1 MTTFS
6 ELIKKVLN
14 LYVGHFKFI
23 LALLTINLLWN
34 LALLLIPVSFATTIR
49 YMIPVSIAS
58 LVIMLFTELALTSGL
73 SSIVAGSP
81 IPAHRAFLTAA
92 KYLPWFLILFVIWLA
107 VVVVGGLFLIV
118 PGVIFATWFMFLGA
132 VVVLEGRKG
141 LGAFKRSKHLVYGHT
156 INLFLRV
163 FIVGF
168 VLLAISEIAGRGFM
182 YVVNLVSP
190 ASAFTYL
197 VSIGQ
202 FFTAILSIVI
212 FPILTATVVTLYF
225 EMKKLKG

>member
-1 MTTFS
+1 MTTFH
-6 ELIKKVLN
+6 ELIKKALN
-14 LYVGHFKFI
+14 LYVSNFKFI
-23 LALLTINLLWN
+23 LTLLAINLLWN
-34 LALLLIPVSFATTIR
+34 LALLLIPVSLATSIR

-73 SSIVAGSP
+73 GSIVAGNP

-92 KYLPWFLILFVIWLA
+92 KYLPWFLILFVVWLA

-118 PGVIFATWFMFLGA
+118 PGVIFATWFMFISA
-132 VVVLEGRKG
+132 VMVLEGRKG
-141 LGAFKRSKHLVYGHT
+141 LGVFKRSKHLVYGHT
-156 INLFLRV
+156 VNLFLRV

-168 VLLAISEIAGRGFM
+168 VLFAISEIAGRGFM

-197 VSIGQ
+197 ISIGQ
-202 FFTAILSIVI
+202 FFTTILSIII
-212 FPILTATVVTLYF
+212 FPILTATIITLYF